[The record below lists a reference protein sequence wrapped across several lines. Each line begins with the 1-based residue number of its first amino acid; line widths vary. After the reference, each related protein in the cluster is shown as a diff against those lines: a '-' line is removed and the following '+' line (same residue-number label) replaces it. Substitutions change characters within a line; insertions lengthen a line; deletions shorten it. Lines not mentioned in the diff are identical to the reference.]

1 MPMLTARVR
10 EWGLSPLALLAAL
23 SLGACGEGGGGGGQ
37 NPGADRAAV
46 ERAAISYIEET
57 TSDEDDAENAS
68 ALDVTDVKVD
78 GDSAEA
84 KASSSATG
92 NKYEVTLARAGGS
105 WQGRTLL
112 TDRPS
117 QESSGGGD
125 PASGP
130 GQKVS
135 GSVIEAEVKKQLL
148 TPLKIRGSLKCPS
161 RVALRRGNN
170 FECKL
175 TGARS
180 GTVQV
185 TQKNDR
191 GSLNFKINL
200 KAG

>member
-1 MPMLTARVR
+1 
-10 EWGLSPLALLAAL
+10 
-23 SLGACGEGGGGGGQ
+23 
-37 NPGADRAAV
+37 
-46 ERAAISYIEET
+46 
-57 TSDEDDAENAS
+57 
-68 ALDVTDVKVD
+68 VD

-92 NKYEVTLARAGGS
+92 NKYEVTLARSGDT

-117 QESSGGGD
+117 ETGGSGGD

-130 GQKVS
+130 GRKVP
-135 GSVIEAEVKKQLL
+135 GSAVEAAIKKQLL
-148 TPLKIRGSLKCPS
+148 TPLKIRGSVECPD

-170 FECKL
+170 FECEL
-175 TGARS
+175 SGSRS

-185 TQKNDR
+185 TQRDDQGNM
-191 GSLNFKINL
+191 NFKVNL